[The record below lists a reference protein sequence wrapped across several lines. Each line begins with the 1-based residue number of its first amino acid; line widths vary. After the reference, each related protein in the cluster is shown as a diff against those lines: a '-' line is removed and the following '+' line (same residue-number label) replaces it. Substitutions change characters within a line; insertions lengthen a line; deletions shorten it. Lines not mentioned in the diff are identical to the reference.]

1 VLIQSPTSDM
11 GDARLQ
17 YGEKERAMETTT
29 SAVPAWFALQT
40 RYRHEERIATELEA
54 NGFESYLPRL
64 KETHQWKDR
73 KKVLDVPAFGGYL
86 FARFNPSLPNRV
98 RVLETAGVVRMLG
111 NHGRPEPVSEGEIES
126 LRLALES
133 GAQCER
139 SVCIEAGTKVRV
151 RRGPLAGLCGN
162 VVRAANGVRIF
173 VNVLSVHQ
181 SIAVE
186 IPLED
191 IDPLDI
197 PAEQLPV
204 I

>member
-1 VLIQSPTSDM
+1 M

-17 YGEKERAMETTT
+17 YGEKERTMETTT
-29 SAVPAWFALQT
+29 NSAVPAWFALQT

-54 NGFESYLPRL
+54 KGFESYLPRL

-126 LRLALES
+126 LRLALAS

-162 VVRAANGVRIF
+162 VARAANGVRIF
-173 VNVLSVHQ
+173 VNVRSVHQ